1 MLHELEG
8 NTAGLSSQ
16 RHLQFPTQLLSS
28 YVTWARPWAP
38 LDAALRDAGPQA
50 SSSTLGPGSQASSF
64 AQSKN
69 VEVSPAF
76 PVSPHPNHPECRH
89 SCLPRSLALGKEVQG
104 IASWAASPGTGPC
117 ATLSSRAWA
126 LPQSSEAEIAA
137 WMGHVSARGSFFFF
151 FFFLLPRISASIG
164 IHLSQEL
171 PSAQRGKKKQTK
183 DTLPEQGGFLPL
195 TVSP

>member
-1 MLHELEG
+1 MEG

-151 FFFLLPRISASIG
+151 FSCCQEFLLPLAFIFPRNSLQLKEERKSKQKT
-164 IHLSQEL
+164 LSLNREVFSL
-171 PSAQRGKKKQTK
+171 
-183 DTLPEQGGFLPL
+183 
-195 TVSP
+195 